1 MTEIERIIQKGVI
14 TEDFLKEEVRN
25 DFLVTTERKKLWGV
39 ILDLVVEFDRVC
51 RKHSIRYY
59 LDGGSLLGAIRHGG
73 FIPWDDDIDVAMPRE
88 DYEKFIRLTADFKAP
103 YFLQTPLTDPESFYS
118 YAKIRNCNTT
128 GVAEMF
134 KYQNFNHGIWMTI
147 FPLDKFSI
155 NKTCEE
161 AYAKICQLTYENST
175 YMRMKNP
182 NLDEK
187 NKLRVRNYSGR
198 NPLDTY
204 MEINRLASQ
213 FNTEETD
220 YWGTLTI
227 TIREFKRKALPRK
240 AYEQVRYQQFENL
253 KLPIPFD
260 YDTVLTLEYGDYMKI
275 PPIEEQV
282 GHDGSLF
289 DADKPY
295 TEYLKSSIQ

>member
-14 TEDFLKEEVRN
+14 SEDFLKEEVRN
-25 DFLVTTERKKLWGV
+25 DFRVTKERKKLWAV

-51 RKHSIRYY
+51 RKHHLSYY

-73 FIPWDDDIDVAMPRE
+73 FIPWDDDIDVVMPRE
-88 DYEKFIRLTADFKAP
+88 DYERFIRLTNEFKAP
-103 YFLQTPLTDPESFYS
+103 YFLQTPWSDPESFYS
-118 YAKIRNCNTT
+118 YAKIRNTNTT
-128 GVAEMF
+128 GIVELF

-155 NKTCEE
+155 NDTCET

-187 NKLRVRNYSGR
+187 NRLRVSNYSGR

-204 MEINRLASQ
+204 VEINRLATQ
-213 FNTEETD
+213 FNSEETD

-227 TIREFKRKALPRK
+227 TIRDFLRKALPRK
-240 AYEQVRYQQFENL
+240 AYEPVNYHLFENL
-253 KLPIPFD
+253 ELPIPYD
-260 YDTVLTLEYGDYMKI
+260 YDTVLTLEYGDYMVI
-275 PPIEEQV
+275 PPV
-282 GHDGSLF
+282 DDRGGHDGTFF
-289 DADKPY
+289 DAEKPVA
-295 TEYLKSSIQ
+295 EYLKSIK